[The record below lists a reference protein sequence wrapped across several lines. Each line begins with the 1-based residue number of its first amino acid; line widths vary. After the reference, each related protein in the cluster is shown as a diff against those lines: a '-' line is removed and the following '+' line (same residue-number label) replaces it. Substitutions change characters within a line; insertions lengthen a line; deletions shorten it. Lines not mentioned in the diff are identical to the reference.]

1 MVMVMLYTVSY
12 SIQLVITEKSALE
25 ATGPFGDRFQVTLPD
40 GRVAV
45 AGTIV
50 SAEEAEDFYYDR
62 IGEDPYE
69 VDVVY
74 HISPNITPYYK
85 HEVMRRI
92 HHRRA
97 GRDSGGGEK
106 K

>member
-1 MVMVMLYTVSY
+1 MVMLYTVSY

-62 IGEDPYE
+62 NNDGDIDL
-69 VDVVY
+69 VY
-74 HISPNITPYYK
+74 RIYPRNNNKI
-85 HEVMRRI
+85 EVMRRP
-92 HHRRA
+92 HHRHA
-97 GRDSGGGEK
+97 GGDGGGGEK